1 MDILKDAADAKIM
14 VNFHGSTLPRGWERT
29 YPHLV
34 SMESVKGAEG
44 YGRQEFCDKAPV
56 HNTILPFTRNI
67 VGSMDYTPL
76 TFTNKREAIR
86 QTTFGHEL
94 ALSIVFESGVF
105 HFADRLSA
113 YQSLPVDPKE
123 FLKKVPVT
131 WDETQYIAGM
141 PGQYVVLARR
151 KGKDWYV
158 GGINGLNEEQEIS
171 FDLPFIKSET
181 QIKIITD
188 GIESGTFSTSS
199 KKINGKSIKVSL
211 RPRGGFVA
219 VLN

>member
-1 MDILKDAADAKIM
+1 
-14 VNFHGSTLPRGWERT
+14 
-29 YPHLV
+29 
-34 SMESVKGAEG
+34 
-44 YGRQEFCDKAPV
+44 
-56 HNTILPFTRNI
+56 
-67 VGSMDYTPL
+67 
-76 TFTNKREAIR
+76 
-86 QTTFGHEL
+86 
-94 ALSIVFESGVF
+94 VF